1 MPPQPLTNFSR
12 LAIHTMTNKPWSLQ
26 QCIAH
31 YTAAGIPA
39 ITVWRN
45 VIDPIGAPT
54 AAKLLRDSGLQV
66 VSLARGGFF
75 PAFQPAQR
83 QAALDDNRHAI
94 DHCATIGAPL
104 LVLVCGAV
112 PGLPL
117 HDARSQIRDAIGQL
131 LPYAQ
136 SHNVKLAIEP
146 LHPMYA
152 ADRSAINTLA
162 QARAICEYHKSPFLG
177 IALDVYHTWWDP
189 DLQSEIQLA
198 AQQQTLLAYHISDW
212 RPNTRDLL
220 NDRGLMGQG
229 CIPLKQIRSW
239 IESAGFS
246 GPHEVEIFSNELW
259 ASDQTLYLNQIKNA
273 YLAHA

>member
-1 MPPQPLTNFSR
+1 MPALPLTNFSR
-12 LAIHTMTNKPWSLQ
+12 LAIHTMTNKPWTLA
-26 QCIAH
+26 QCIQA
-31 YTAAGIPA
+31 YTHANVPA

-45 VIDPIGAPT
+45 VIDPIGAP
-54 AAKLLRDSGLQV
+54 AAGKMLADSGLTV

-75 PAFQPAQR
+75 PALEASKR
-83 QAALDDNRHAI
+83 QEALDDNRRAI
-94 DHCATIGAPL
+94 DQAAAIGAPL

-117 HDARSQIRDAIGQL
+117 PTARSQIRDAIGQL

-162 QARAICEYHKSPFLG
+162 QARAICEYHRSPFLG

-189 DLQSEIQLA
+189 DLEKEIQLA
-198 AQQQTLLAYHISDW
+198 AQQKTLLAFHICDW

-220 NDRGLMGQG
+220 NDRGLMGEG
-229 CIPLKQIRSW
+229 CIPLKHIRHCV
-239 IESAGFS
+239 ESTGFT
-246 GPHEVEIFSNELW
+246 GYHEVEIFSTERW
-259 ASDQTLYLNQIKNA
+259 ASDQTQYLEQIKQA
-273 YLAHA
+273 YLTYS